1 MLILMQQAKEAGLP
15 EPVLLVVSG
24 NRAPHLAGSQHDV
37 DPTVLHSLT
46 YADFWTAFEHRYG
59 VNPDLVTTDIQI
71 AKDLHSSSFAQ
82 CLRVVVWRRQIIG

>member
-1 MLILMQQAKEAGLP
+1 MLTLMQQAKKAGLP

-24 NRAPHLAGSQHDV
+24 NRAPHLAGSQYDV
-37 DPTVLHSLT
+37 DPTVLHSFT

-59 VNPDLVTTDIQI
+59 VNPDLVTTGMQI
-71 AKDLHSSSFAQ
+71 AERLCCSSFAQ